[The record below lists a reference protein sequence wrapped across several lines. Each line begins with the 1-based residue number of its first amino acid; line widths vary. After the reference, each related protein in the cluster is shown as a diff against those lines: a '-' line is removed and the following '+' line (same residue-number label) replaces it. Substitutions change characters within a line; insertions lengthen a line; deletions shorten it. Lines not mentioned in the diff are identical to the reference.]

1 MQRFTL
7 IHDGSKQG
15 WQAAYLAF
23 YVAAQLG
30 APLQALMVTSG
41 NDRNLIAKRAAQVE
55 VGGHAAGVAIGT
67 RLIEETSVHAVAE
80 VSGNTNGLFA
90 PRRLIPDEK
99 TARRFLEALSCP
111 LWLVSKESETNG
123 VTMLV
128 DDPVAQETL
137 INYAAALS
145 HRIQQPLIGLVL
157 ESAFTLIPK
166 VDTDFE
172 WHPLPEFSIDTL
184 SKTLN
189 QVNTSLFILPVSHFS
204 LADGLSLNCVIY
216 PVE

>member
-30 APLQALMVTSG
+30 APLQVLMVSADSDK
-41 NDRNLIAKRAAQVE
+41 NMLAKRAAQVE

-67 RLIEETSVHAVAE
+67 RLIGETSVDAVAE
-80 VSGNTNGLFA
+80 ASGNTNGLFA

-128 DDPVAQETL
+128 DDPDAQEIL
-137 INYAAALS
+137 VNYAAALS

-157 ESAFTLIPK
+157 EGTFVRLPK
-166 VDTDFE
+166 TDTNFE
-172 WHPLPEFSIDTL
+172 WHPLPEFSIDALSTTL
-184 SKTLN
+184 S

-204 LADGLSLNCVIY
+204 FIDGLSLNCVIY